1 VFHFQL
7 TSKVEGS
14 VAAGDVRPS
23 VLVRLPVVVKQ
34 LCTSI
39 VSASRQVHVRFGNR
53 ATSLCELSVAAE
65 GQGRLTV
72 QIMLPTT
79 HGRPASLRLTCATRC
94 FLQLSSHVCPKPVSV
109 NYEGGGGGDSDK

>member
-39 VSASRQVHVRFGNR
+39 VSASRQVHVGFVNR

-79 HGRPASLRLTCATRC
+79 HGRPASLRLTCA
-94 FLQLSSHVCPKPVSV
+94 KPTVLACMSQACL
-109 NYEGGGGGDSDK
+109 GKL